1 MNIMRKNHLK
11 FTRKVKKD
19 KYGETS
25 NVIKKS
31 IDNVIRKNST
41 KAQTITVESSKGK
54 TTIIQPRQRKK
65 LREQKMVENNSKLL
79 LSGKFDFDP
88 EEILDKLLLFDLK
101 KTSENKIFDAILEKN
116 TRKKRYLLY

>member
-1 MNIMRKNHLK
+1 MRKNHLK
-11 FTRKVKKD
+11 FTRKEKKD

-25 NVIKKS
+25 NVIKKN

-65 LREQKMVENNSKLL
+65 LRERKMVENNSKLL

-88 EEILDKLLLFDLK
+88 EEI
-101 KTSENKIFDAILEKN
+101 
-116 TRKKRYLLY
+116 